1 MSHPDTV
8 FINTFCGHNS
18 LFYKAYLFISLCRHD
33 LCSFVAQDVHKAGI
47 NRSAII
53 HIGVAG
59 LLKQE
64 EGSNEQSGFCRDH
77 EQG

>member
-1 MSHPDTV
+1 LSHPETV
-8 FINTFCGHNS
+8 FRNTLGGHNP
-18 LFYKAYLFISLCRHD
+18 LFFKPYLSISLYRHD
-33 LCSFVAQDVHKAGI
+33 LCFFVAQDAHKAGI

-64 EGSNEQSGFCRDH
+64 EGSNEQSGFCGDH